1 MSGLVA
7 VALASA
13 TIAAPVNV
21 KSTSLPFTVFVSNE
35 ATTRASPYHF
45 DLEWVET
52 VADMSSAVVYG
63 PLGFDSS
70 YAITSSNE
78 NDATTNYAALMTL
91 KNVNSNLKVL
101 FCVGGPKFPS
111 SSWSAMAAS
120 ADNRATFIASVQTMQ
135 STYGFD
141 GVEIHWDAPGSAAKS
156 IWLGSAASGYTE
168 LADGGGSAADL
179 YNLAT
184 LLSEMRSTLGDSFV
198 ITLALGRDSSVWAS
212 GLSTID
218 NSVDMYYV
226 HAYDYRKAADT
237 NGNGADVTTAATP
250 VLASEYGS
258 VSATL
263 SAYVQA
269 GITSAKMT
277 AVAAAHGQAFHLPDA
292 PRDGWAQFGLSTTVT
307 GACGGPYADSHGA
320 YPSVVTGACG
330 ELTIA
335 EILMNVADTT
345 SSVPTPVFD
354 STTGSDIAFLPKN
367 QTWISYTGASAA
379 QTLVQAVQQ
388 NNGGGVAI
396 NTLDMDVIYGGPS
409 FTLTVALCE
418 AFYGQYDTRCVL
430 PTTTPPTTT
439 GRADD
444 CSNGASGI
452 FCLAD
457 GSGFIFCP
465 QGITEYCPSGTVCKP
480 LGDDNVM
487 CDWPD
492 NDWSSSETHAQ
503 S

>member
-1 MSGLVA
+1 
-7 VALASA
+7 
-13 TIAAPVNV
+13 
-21 KSTSLPFTVFVSNE
+21 
-35 ATTRASPYHF
+35 
-45 DLEWVET
+45 
-52 VADMSSAVVYG
+52 
-63 PLGFDSS
+63 
-70 YAITSSNE
+70 
-78 NDATTNYAALMTL
+78 
-91 KNVNSNLKVL
+91 
-101 FCVGGPKFPS
+101 
-111 SSWSAMAAS
+111 
-120 ADNRATFIASVQTMQ
+120 
-135 STYGFD
+135 
-141 GVEIHWDAPGSAAKS
+141 
-156 IWLGSAASGYTE
+156 
-168 LADGGGSAADL
+168 
-179 YNLAT
+179 
-184 LLSEMRSTLGDSFV
+184 
-198 ITLALGRDSSVWAS
+198 
-212 GLSTID
+212 
-218 NSVDMYYV
+218 MYYV

-396 NTLDMDVIYGGPS
+396 NTLDMDV
-409 FTLTVALCE
+409 
-418 AFYGQYDTRCVL
+418 
-430 PTTTPPTTT
+430 
-439 GRADD
+439 
-444 CSNGASGI
+444 
-452 FCLAD
+452 
-457 GSGFIFCP
+457 
-465 QGITEYCPSGTVCKP
+465 
-480 LGDDNVM
+480 M
-487 CDWPD
+487 
-492 NDWSSSETHAQ
+492 
-503 S
+503 